1 MAFDNGWL
9 LIRADAGS
17 LLFFSFPLRLFSAP
31 CLVRKA
37 HYDRVK

>member
-17 LLFFSFPLRLFSAP
+17 LLFLFSFTSSVRLALSEK
-31 CLVRKA
+31 LIMME
-37 HYDRVK
+37 

>member
-17 LLFFSFPLRLFSAP
+17 LLFFSFPLRLS
-31 CLVRKA
+31 VRLAWSEKLI
-37 HYDRVK
+37 KME

>member
-17 LLFFSFPLRLFSAP
+17 LLFSLFLYVFSAP

-37 HYDRVK
+37 RYDGVK